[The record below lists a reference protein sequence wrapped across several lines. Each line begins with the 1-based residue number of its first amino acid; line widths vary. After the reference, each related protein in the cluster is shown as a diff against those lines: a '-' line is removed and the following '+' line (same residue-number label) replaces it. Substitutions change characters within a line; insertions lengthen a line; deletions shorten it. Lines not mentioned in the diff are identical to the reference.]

1 MIAPG
6 LRKWLAFGSGV
17 GISIEGPRGAEA
29 LHITLVRVRPSG
41 TRTVDSLI
49 VEDYHNRPAAEWGAE
64 FNALLSKHGMQHVAA
79 TVLLPRHEVILRQ
92 ISLPGVSDKDLDAAV
107 SFQLDGLHPYNEAA
121 WNDQVLKEP
130 LALRTARAVNHA
142 RNTLMAGWTMVRD
155 LGTEGAG
162 YADVGL
168 KQSID
173 QGIIPGPR
181 MLVTTRAIVATGSYA
196 PRRVDFAFE
205 PAQGAQEANGPEDVI
220 RVTREQIADALSHL
234 DYASVGGAPLLG
246 VRGGSIICHGKS
258 SPLAIKNALKVAR
271 LAIDHD
277 MSAHI
282 GRSLRAT
289 PTGNGR

>member
-107 SFQLDGLHPYNEAA
+107 SFQLDGLHPYNEA
-121 WNDQVLKEP
+121 DVLSAYARLEGSGAVAVAIARRELVEGYTTLFAEAGVK
-130 LALRTARAVNHA
+130 LAGFTASGVAMHSALRLYGTKPSANVFAVQFHP
-142 RNTLMAGWTMVRD
+142 
-155 LGTEGAG
+155 EKSQSS
-162 YADVGL
+162 GL
-168 KQSID
+168 
-173 QGIIPGPR
+173 R
-181 MLVTTRAIVATGSYA
+181 
-196 PRRVDFAFE
+196 
-205 PAQGAQEANGPEDVI
+205 
-220 RVTREQIADALSHL
+220 
-234 DYASVGGAPLLG
+234 LLENF
-246 VRGGSIICHGKS
+246 VQWR
-258 SPLAIKNALKVAR
+258 P
-271 LAIDHD
+271 
-277 MSAHI
+277 
-282 GRSLRAT
+282 
-289 PTGNGR
+289 